1 MAATRSSNWPVS
13 KEQLLECFMVNFPEG
28 KCLDAW
34 LSFFIHIDG
43 NKGASFAI
51 MSHCLGMLE
60 SLCKVVEN
68 CLCKQSTM
76 RDAMEMFI
84 KLRPTTVKQ
93 KNSISNLPEW
103 AWKVRLVLGWVRRMA
118 KNPEQWQGLRQRVG
132 GDNPYCIRLQ
142 ALIDGV
148 VLDEPA
154 HSLAKVDS
162 EDSQMLAV
170 ECDESCPLAS
180 DKMPDHNV
188 ELEEDEVMEKP
199 DVQEH
204 HLALA
209 LKAPTNAFWMSIL
222 KPLHLAR
229 EDVPPLPTG
238 HQAISKAMRANQV
251 VNQASKAK
259 KKQKAKAKKKQ
270 KATATTVEVKKK
282 ESKPVVKEPAE
293 LKMEAKNVYSRAYH
307 QALCKGKRDGLEED
321 LAKSKAREA
330 GNAAK
335 VQAGLA

>member
-1 MAATRSSNWPVS
+1 MAATRARNWPVS

-43 NKGASFAI
+43 NKGASFPI

-118 KNPEQWQGLRQRVG
+118 KSPEQWQALRQRVG

-154 HSLAKVDS
+154 HSLEKVDS

-180 DKMPDHNV
+180 DKMPDHN
-188 ELEEDEVMEKP
+188 
-199 DVQEH
+199 DVSW
-204 HLALA
+204 
-209 LKAPTNAFWMSIL
+209 K
-222 KPLHLAR
+222 R
-229 EDVPPLPTG
+229 
-238 HQAISKAMRANQV
+238 MRSWRSQMFKN
-251 VNQASKAK
+251 
-259 KKQKAKAKKKQ
+259 
-270 KATATTVEVKKK
+270 TTWHW
-282 ESKPVVKEPAE
+282 
-293 LKMEAKNVYSRAYH
+293 L
-307 QALCKGKRDGLEED
+307 
-321 LAKSKAREA
+321 
-330 GNAAK
+330 
-335 VQAGLA
+335 